1 MNPLNRRE
9 KILELL
15 KKDGQVAVK
24 ELSIMFDT
32 SEVTLRSDLK
42 SLEQQGKLKRFFGGA
57 QSIES
62 LPLSQQVV
70 VQEDEIQIDN
80 RYKINS
86 DSKDHIASVAAGLV
100 RKGDSI
106 IIDSGSTTHL
116 VAKCLAKEGGY
127 TIITNNLAASSELLE
142 APDTTLVIV
151 GGTYRSKTK
160 SLHGYQAE
168 QCLRGVQADVLIV
181 GADGI
186 DPEKGITTFNEG
198 YAITGVMASCA
209 QKVIA
214 VVDSS
219 KLGRIGFNKV
229 LDASQI
235 DVLVIDGGIPPETKR
250 QFENIGLEVLVV
262 D

>member
-24 ELSIMFDT
+24 ELSVMFDT

-42 SLEQQGKLKRFFGGA
+42 NLEQQGKLKRFFGGA

-62 LPLSQQVV
+62 LPLTQQE
-70 VQEDEIQIDN
+70 QEDEIQIDN
-80 RYKINS
+80 RYEMNS
-86 DSKDHIASVAAGLV
+86 DSKERIASVAASLV

-116 VAKCLAKEGGY
+116 VAKCLGKEGGY
-127 TIITNNLAASSELLE
+127 TIITNNLAASSELLN

-168 QCLRGVQADVLIV
+168 QCLNGVQADVLIV

-186 DPEKGITTFNEG
+186 DPDKGITTFNEG
-198 YAITGVMASCA
+198 YAITGVMAHCV

-235 DVLVIDGGIPPETKR
+235 DILVIDGGIPAETKR
-250 QFENIGLEVLVV
+250 QFEEVGLEVLVV
-262 D
+262 E

>member
-24 ELSIMFDT
+24 NLSVMFDT

-42 SLEQQGKLKRFFGGA
+42 FLEQQGKLKRFFGGA

-62 LPLSQQVV
+62 LPLTQKDH
-70 VQEDEIQIDN
+70 EDEVQIEN
-80 RYKINS
+80 RYQLNS
-86 DSKDHIASVAAGLV
+86 DSKDRIASVAAGLV
-100 RKGDSI
+100 DKGDSI

-116 VAKCLAKEGGY
+116 VAKYLAQEGGY
-127 TIITNNLAASSELLE
+127 TIITNNLAASAELLDTT
-142 APDTTLVIV
+142 DTTLVIV

-168 QCLRGVQADVLIV
+168 QCLIGIQADVLFV

-186 DPEKGITTFNEG
+186 DPDKGITTFNEG
-198 YAITGVMASCA
+198 YAITNVMASCV
-209 QKVIA
+209 QKVVA

-229 LDASQI
+229 LSTDQI
-235 DVLVIDGGIPPETKR
+235 DTLVIDNGIPLETK
-250 QFENIGLEVLVV
+250 QKFEEKGIEVIVV
-262 D
+262 E

>member
-15 KKDGQVAVK
+15 KQDGQVAVK
-24 ELSIMFDT
+24 DLSALFDT

-42 SLEQQGKLKRFFGGA
+42 HLEQQGKLKRFFGGA

-62 LPLSQQVV
+62 LPLITKSEP
-70 VQEDEIQIDN
+70 EDEIQLDN
-80 RYKINS
+80 RYQMNS
-86 DSKDHIASVAAGLV
+86 DSKERIASVAAGLV
-100 RKGDSI
+100 TKGDSI

-127 TIITNNLAASSELLE
+127 TIITNNLAASAELLE

-168 QCLRGVQADVLIV
+168 QCLNEVQADVLIV

-198 YAITGVMASCA
+198 YAITAVMAACV

-235 DVLVIDGGIPPETKR
+235 DTLVIDAGIPTETKR
-250 QFENIGLEVLVV
+250 KFEERGLEVLVV
-262 D
+262 E

>member
-24 ELSIMFDT
+24 ELSVLFDT

-42 SLEQQGKLKRFFGGA
+42 FLENQGKLKRFFGGA

-62 LPLSQQVV
+62 LPLTQQEY
-70 VQEDEIQIDN
+70 EDEVQIDN
-80 RYKINS
+80 RYQLNS
-86 DSKDHIASVAAGLV
+86 DSKERIACVAAGLV

-116 VAKCLAKEGGY
+116 VAKYLAKEGGY

-168 QCLRGVQADVLIV
+168 QCLNGVQADVLFV

-198 YAITGVMASCA
+198 YAITGVMASCV
-209 QKVIA
+209 QKVVA
-214 VVDSS
+214 VVDSA

-235 DVLVIDGGIPPETKR
+235 DTLVTDSGIPAETKR
-250 QFENIGLEVLVV
+250 KFENIGLEVIVV

>member
-24 ELSIMFDT
+24 ELSVLFDT

-42 SLEQQGKLKRFFGGA
+42 FLENQGKLKRFFGGA

-62 LPLSQQVV
+62 LPLTQQEY
-70 VQEDEIQIDN
+70 EDEVQIDN
-80 RYKINS
+80 RYQLNS
-86 DSKDHIASVAAGLV
+86 DSKERIACVAASLV

-168 QCLRGVQADVLIV
+168 QCLNGVQADVLFV

-198 YAITGVMASCA
+198 YAITGVMASCV
-209 QKVIA
+209 QKVVA

-235 DVLVIDGGIPPETKR
+235 DTLVTDSGIPADTKR
-250 QFENIGLEVLVV
+250 KFENIGLEVIVV

>member
-15 KKDGQVAVK
+15 QIEGQVAVK
-24 ELSIMFDT
+24 NLSVMFDT
-32 SEVTLRSDLK
+32 SEVTLRGDLK
-42 SLEQQGKLKRFFGGA
+42 ALEQQGKLKRFFGGA

-62 LPLSQQVV
+62 LPLSESDGEV
-70 VQEDEIQIDN
+70 QIDN
-80 RYKINS
+80 RYEMNP
-86 DSKDHIASVAAGLV
+86 DSKERIAAVAANLV

-116 VAKCLAKEGGY
+116 VAKSLAKEGGY
-127 TIITNNLAASSELLE
+127 TIITNNLVASAELVD
-142 APDTTLVIV
+142 AKDTTLVIV
-151 GGTYRSKTK
+151 GGTYRAKTK

-168 QCLRGVQADVLIV
+168 QCLMGVQADVLIV

-186 DPEKGITTFNEG
+186 DSEKGITTFNEG
-198 YAITGVMASCA
+198 FAITEIMASCV
-209 QKVIA
+209 QRVIA

-219 KLGRIGFNKV
+219 KLGRVGFNKV
-229 LDASQI
+229 LDTSQI
-235 DVLVIDGGIPPETKR
+235 DTLVIDSDIPEETKR
-250 QFENIGLEVLVV
+250 QFENKGLEVIVV

>member
-24 ELSIMFDT
+24 ELSVLFDT

-42 SLEQQGKLKRFFGGA
+42 FLENQGKLKRFFGGA

-62 LPLSQQVV
+62 LPLTQQEY
-70 VQEDEIQIDN
+70 EDEVQIDN
-80 RYKINS
+80 RYQLNS
-86 DSKDHIASVAAGLV
+86 DSKERIACAAAGLV

-168 QCLRGVQADVLIV
+168 QCLNGVQADVLFV

-198 YAITGVMASCA
+198 YAITGVMASCV
-209 QKVIA
+209 QKVVA
-214 VVDSS
+214 VVDSA

-235 DVLVIDGGIPPETKR
+235 DTLVTDSGIPADTKR
-250 QFENIGLEVLVV
+250 KFENIGLEVIVV

>member
-24 ELSIMFDT
+24 ELSVLFNT

-42 SLEQQGKLKRFFGGA
+42 FLENQGKLKRFFGGA

-62 LPLSQQVV
+62 LPLTQQEH
-70 VQEDEIQIDN
+70 EDEVQIDN
-80 RYKINS
+80 RYHLNS
-86 DSKDHIASVAAGLV
+86 DSKERIANVAAGLV

-127 TIITNNLAASSELLE
+127 TVITNNLAASAELLE

-168 QCLRGVQADVLIV
+168 QCLNGVQADILFV

-198 YAITGVMASCA
+198 FAITSVMASCV

-214 VVDSS
+214 VVDSA

-235 DVLVIDGGIPPETKR
+235 DTLVTDSGIPAETKR
-250 QFENIGLEVLVV
+250 QFENIGLEVIVV

>member
-24 ELSIMFDT
+24 ELSVLFDT

-42 SLEQQGKLKRFFGGA
+42 FLENQGKLKRFFGGA

-62 LPLSQQVV
+62 LPLTQQEH
-70 VQEDEIQIDN
+70 EDEVQIEN
-80 RYKINS
+80 RYELNP
-86 DSKDHIASVAAGLV
+86 DSKDRIASIAASLV

-127 TIITNNLAASSELLE
+127 TIITNNLAASAELLE

-168 QCLRGVQADVLIV
+168 QCLTGVQADVLFV

-198 YAITGVMASCA
+198 YAITGVMSSCA

-235 DVLVIDGGIPPETKR
+235 DTLVIDSGIPADIKR
-250 QFENIGLEVLVV
+250 QFERKGIEVIVV
-262 D
+262 A

>member
-24 ELSIMFDT
+24 ELSVLFDT

-42 SLEQQGKLKRFFGGA
+42 FLENQGKLKRFFGGA

-62 LPLSQQVV
+62 LPLTQQEY
-70 VQEDEIQIDN
+70 EDEVQIDN
-80 RYKINS
+80 RYQLNS
-86 DSKDHIASVAAGLV
+86 DSKERIACVAAGLV

-168 QCLRGVQADVLIV
+168 QCLNGVQADVLFV

-198 YAITGVMASCA
+198 YAITGVMASCV
-209 QKVIA
+209 QKVVA
-214 VVDSS
+214 VVDSA

-235 DVLVIDGGIPPETKR
+235 DTLVTDSGIPADTKR
-250 QFENIGLEVLVV
+250 KFENIGLEVIVV